1 MKKTSKKVIP
11 STKRISARASMVT
24 TKPTGTTIVNHL
36 RIRLLISSP
45 LFHAIINT
53 LIRQD
58 YSFIGDTGQILT
70 MLKILLVDDHEVVR
84 LGIKAL
90 LSNYPGFEVVA
101 EAGTADEAV
110 KKTQEYKPDAVI
122 MDIRLP
128 GKSGIEATKD
138 ILKFLPDTKVIMLTS
153 FAEDDLLFDAINAG
167 AYGYILKQIGSDDL
181 INALEA
187 IGRGEALLD
196 PALTQKVFKRVREAS
211 RKATDEAF
219 ASLSDQE
226 IRILFLISKG
236 HTNKEIAAEI
246 FLSEKT
252 VRNYVSSILSKLNLK
267 TRSEAA
273 AYAVKHNVEDHIP
286 TN

>member
-1 MKKTSKKVIP
+1 
-11 STKRISARASMVT
+11 
-24 TKPTGTTIVNHL
+24 
-36 RIRLLISSP
+36 
-45 LFHAIINT
+45 
-53 LIRQD
+53 
-58 YSFIGDTGQILT
+58 
-70 MLKILLVDDHEVVR
+70 MLKIMLVDDHEVVR

-90 LSNYPGFEVVA
+90 LSNYPTYEVVA
-101 EAGTADEAV
+101 EAANADEAIS
-110 KKTQEYKPDAVI
+110 TAEEYEPDVII

-128 GKSGIEATKD
+128 GRSGIEATKE
-138 ILKFLPDTKVIMLTS
+138 IMEVLPDTKIIMLTS

-181 INALEA
+181 INALDA

-196 PALTQKVFKRVREAS
+196 PALTQKVFRRVREAS

-219 ASLSDQE
+219 ATLSDQE
-226 IRILFLISKG
+226 IRILALISEGK
-236 HTNKEIAAEI
+236 TNKEIAADI

-273 AYAVKHNVEDHIP
+273 AYAVKHGVEDYLP
-286 TN
+286 KD